1 MKIYTKRGDSG
12 KTDLY
17 YLNKEL
23 VRVSKDDSIFHL
35 LGKIDELNVEI
46 IPLVDS
52 DKDFNIE
59 LQHLMIYISGDI
71 QAGYK
76 KPTINLEEC
85 TKNLETKIDDLTS
98 TLPPLNN
105 FIIPNHYH
113 SHRCRVI
120 CREVERLAVTKKV
133 HPSIIQFFNRLSD
146 YFFTLSRVL
155 QKEEIVYDKSLLVD

>member
-1 MKIYTKRGDSG
+1 MKIYTKRGDRG
-12 KTDLY
+12 ETDLY

-23 VRVSKDDSIFHL
+23 VRMSKDDSIFNL

-46 IPLVDS
+46 IPIVDV
-52 DKDFNIE
+52 DREFNIE

-71 QAGYK
+71 QAGYEN
-76 KPTINLEEC
+76 PTIDLEEC
-85 TKNLETKIDDLTS
+85 TKNLEIKIDDLTS

-120 CREVERLAVTKKV
+120 CREVERLAVAQKV

-155 QKEEIVYDKSLLVD
+155 QTEEIVYDKHTLID

>member
-1 MKIYTKRGDSG
+1 MKIYTKRGDCG
-12 KTDLY
+12 ETDLY

-23 VRVSKDDSIFHL
+23 VCMSKSDSIFHL

-46 IPLVDS
+46 IPIVDS
-52 DKDFNIE
+52 DSEFHIE
-59 LQHLMIYISGDI
+59 LQHLLIYVSGDI
-71 QAGYK
+71 QAGYEN
-76 KPTINLEEC
+76 PTINLEEC
-85 TKNLETKIDDLTS
+85 TKNIELRIDDLTG

-120 CREVERLAVTKKV
+120 CREVERLCVAEKV

-155 QKEEIVYDKSLLVD
+155 QKEEIVYDKNFLID